1 MNSKAKYPN
10 FFDQRFIIWTNINLF
25 TQLDYEELRGH
36 CCVCQDTQMVRA
48 LNLNN
53 EALDAIRECMDVEVD
68 QPIISIDMHYDTDNK
83 AMSDYFVYP
92 YCNLRYCF
100 GFNGNGIKEWYIDD
114 KNDLRSFEVTNDGN
128 CFSIYRMLKPSLSP
142 RDVQHF
148 KEELIAGSINW
159 NMVEKYT
166 ESIGEKTFSAFSGD
180 EPNDD
185 EDSENE

>member
-1 MNSKAKYPN
+1 MNSKAKYPD

-25 TQLDYEELRGH
+25 TQIDYEELRGH
-36 CCVCQDTQMVRA
+36 CCVCQDTQMVSA

-68 QPIISIDMHYDTDNK
+68 QPIISIDMRYDTDNK
-83 AMSDYFVYP
+83 AMSDFFVYP

-148 KEELIAGSINW
+148 KEKLIAGSINW
-159 NMVEKYT
+159 DMIEKHT

-180 EPNDD
+180 EPDDD

>member
-1 MNSKAKYPN
+1 
-10 FFDQRFIIWTNINLF
+10 
-25 TQLDYEELRGH
+25 
-36 CCVCQDTQMVRA
+36 MVRA

-180 EPNDD
+180 EPDDD